1 MNIEEIF
8 RRKHIWR
15 DFKNK
20 KINPMNKSKKKKTFG
35 ESNFSY
41 ISSFARVEKYH
52 SARRRVHKESAMEDP
67 MKLIFADNRINI

>member
-1 MNIEEIF
+1 MNIEKIF

-20 KINPMNKSKKKKTFG
+20 KINPMNKSKKPQHWERAIFP
-35 ESNFSY
+35 